1 MTTDPTPAR
10 EKVGPGG
17 DPSAQGPAEPPSPA
31 PGPESVVLDCGWG
44 RLVFGNTFP
53 DAERAADALRAE
65 ADGARDICVYL
76 AEPHV
81 LVARRH
87 AELFIDPSHT
97 YRLELPAEIEARLG
111 SVEVRPLRD
120 AADADAVNRIYAAN
134 GMLTAP
140 VDTLVGNAGTD
151 EFLHLVAVHTPTDTV
166 VGTITGVDHVA
177 VFGDPDGGSSLW
189 CLTVDMNAAPPG
201 TGQALL
207 AALADRL
214 VALGRRYV
222 DLSVLADNTG
232 AIRLYERL
240 GFTRIPELFVKRKNP
255 INEEL
260 FVAPGTHGHDDLNPY
275 AKIIAVEARRRGV
288 GVEILDAEWGEM
300 RLTHGGRRITMRES
314 LSELTSAVAMSRCDD
329 KRVTR
334 RVLAKAGLRVPRGVD
349 ATRGAED
356 VAFLREAGPL
366 VVKPARG
373 EQGRGITVGVTTE
386 TALEEAVALAT
397 RHCADVLLEE
407 LCPGQDLRVIVI
419 DHAVVAAAVRRPAA
433 VTGDGRKDIR
443 ALIEAQSR
451 RRAAATGGESTIPL
465 DAATED
471 VVRAA
476 GHTLDDVL
484 PAGETLE
491 VRRTANLHT
500 GGTIHDVT
508 AELHPDLAAA
518 CVAASR
524 ALEIPLTGLDL
535 LVPDPAGPEHVFIEA
550 NERPGLAN
558 HEPQPTAER
567 YLDMLFPGTRGV
579 PRRWVPVESAT

>member
-17 DPSAQGPAEPPSPA
+17 DPSAQGPAEAPSPA

-97 YRLELPAEIEARLG
+97 YRLDLPAEIDSRLG
-111 SVEVRPLRD
+111 AVEVRTLRD
-120 AADADAVNRIYAAN
+120 EADADAVNRIYAAN

-214 VALGRRYV
+214 VALGRRHV

-240 GFTRIPELFVKRKNP
+240 GFVRIPELFVKRKNP

-275 AKIIAVEARRRGV
+275 AKIIAVEARRRGI

-334 RVLAKAGLRVPRGVD
+334 RVLAAAGLRVPRGVD

-356 VAFLREAGPL
+356 VEFLREAGPL

-373 EQGRGITVGVTTE
+373 EQGRGITVGVSTE

-419 DHAVVAAAVRRPAA
+419 DHSVVAAAVRRPAA

-465 DAATED
+465 DGATEE

-476 GHTLDDVL
+476 GYTMSDVL
-484 PAGETLE
+484 PAGETIE

>member
-17 DPSAQGPAEPPSPA
+17 DPSAQGPAEAPSPA

-97 YRLELPAEIEARLG
+97 YRLDLPAEIGSRLG
-111 SVEVRPLRD
+111 SVEVRTLRD
-120 AADADAVNRIYAAN
+120 ADDADAVNRIYAAN

-214 VALGRRYV
+214 VALGRRHV

-240 GFTRIPELFVKRKNP
+240 GFVRIP
-255 INEEL
+255 
-260 FVAPGTHGHDDLNPY
+260 
-275 AKIIAVEARRRGV
+275 
-288 GVEILDAEWGEM
+288 
-300 RLTHGGRRITMRES
+300 
-314 LSELTSAVAMSRCDD
+314 
-329 KRVTR
+329 
-334 RVLAKAGLRVPRGVD
+334 
-349 ATRGAED
+349 
-356 VAFLREAGPL
+356 
-366 VVKPARG
+366 
-373 EQGRGITVGVTTE
+373 
-386 TALEEAVALAT
+386 
-397 RHCADVLLEE
+397 
-407 LCPGQDLRVIVI
+407 
-419 DHAVVAAAVRRPAA
+419 
-433 VTGDGRKDIR
+433 
-443 ALIEAQSR
+443 
-451 RRAAATGGESTIPL
+451 
-465 DAATED
+465 
-471 VVRAA
+471 
-476 GHTLDDVL
+476 
-484 PAGETLE
+484 
-491 VRRTANLHT
+491 
-500 GGTIHDVT
+500 
-508 AELHPDLAAA
+508 
-518 CVAASR
+518 
-524 ALEIPLTGLDL
+524 
-535 LVPDPAGPEHVFIEA
+535 
-550 NERPGLAN
+550 
-558 HEPQPTAER
+558 
-567 YLDMLFPGTRGV
+567 
-579 PRRWVPVESAT
+579 